1 MINAPLSPTP
11 AERLAAAGLRPTR
24 QRLALTSL
32 VYGQGERHVSAESLH
47 DEATRAKVPVSLAT
61 VYNTLRRFTEC
72 GLLREVLVAPGK
84 VYFDTNAADHHHF
97 FFEGTGELAD
107 IPADH
112 AGIGYRAGG
121 CHHPAERFQGL
132 IHPSGV
138 ARTGPAMQPAP
149 GPIFQDPVA
158 EIGDRD

>member
-1 MINAPLSPTP
+1 MSESNLSPTP

-32 VYGQGERHVSAESLH
+32 VFGQGERHLSAESLH
-47 DEATRAKVPVSLAT
+47 DEAARAKVPVSLAT

-97 FFEGTGELAD
+97 FFEGTGMLED

-112 AGIGYRAGG
+112 VTLSKLPPTPAGSDVSRVDVIIRLSA
-121 CHHPAERFQGL
+121 AKN
-132 IHPSGV
+132 
-138 ARTGPAMQPAP
+138 
-149 GPIFQDPVA
+149 
-158 EIGDRD
+158 

>member
-1 MINAPLSPTP
+1 MSESFSSPTP

-32 VYGQGERHVSAESLH
+32 VFGQGERHLSAESLH
-47 DEATRAKVPVSLAT
+47 DEAARAKVPVSLAT

-84 VYFDTNAADHHHF
+84 VYFDTNADNHHHF
-97 FFEGTGELAD
+97 FFEGTGLLED

-112 AGIGYRAGG
+112 VTLSKLPPTPAGSDVSRVDVIIRLSA
-121 CHHPAERFQGL
+121 AKN
-132 IHPSGV
+132 
-138 ARTGPAMQPAP
+138 
-149 GPIFQDPVA
+149 
-158 EIGDRD
+158 

>member
-1 MINAPLSPTP
+1 MNESNLSPTP

-32 VYGQGERHVSAESLH
+32 VYGQGERHLSAESLH
-47 DEATRAKVPVSLAT
+47 AEALKAKVPVSLAT

-97 FFEGTGELAD
+97 FFEGTGMLED
-107 IPADH
+107 IPAEH
-112 AGIGYRAGG
+112 VSLSKLPPTPAGSDVSRVDVIIRLSAAK
-121 CHHPAERFQGL
+121 H
-132 IHPSGV
+132 
-138 ARTGPAMQPAP
+138 
-149 GPIFQDPVA
+149 
-158 EIGDRD
+158 

>member
-1 MINAPLSPTP
+1 MPHSPTP

-32 VYGQGERHVSAESLH
+32 LFGQGERHLSAESLH
-47 DEATRAKVPVSLAT
+47 EEALHARVPVSLAT

-84 VYFDTNAADHHHF
+84 VYFDTNADSHHHF
-97 FFEGTGELAD
+97 FFEGTGELTD

-112 AGIGYRAGG
+112 VTLSKL
-121 CHHPAERFQGL
+121 PET
-132 IHPSGV
+132 P
-138 ARTGPAMQPAP
+138 P
-149 GPIFQDPVA
+149 GA
-158 EIGDRD
+158 EISRVDVVIRLSPARANRD

>member
-1 MINAPLSPTP
+1 MGMSESRPTPTP

-32 VYGQGERHVSAESLH
+32 VFGRGERHLSAESLH
-47 DEATRAKVPVSLAT
+47 AEALGAKVPVSLAT

-97 FFEGTGELAD
+97 FFEGTGMLED

-112 AGIGYRAGG
+112 VTLSKLPPTPAGSDVSRVDVIIRLSA
-121 CHHPAERFQGL
+121 AKN
-132 IHPSGV
+132 
-138 ARTGPAMQPAP
+138 
-149 GPIFQDPVA
+149 
-158 EIGDRD
+158 

>member
-1 MINAPLSPTP
+1 MNESSPSPTP

-32 VYGQGERHVSAESLH
+32 LFGQGERHLSAESLH
-47 DEATRAKVPVSLAT
+47 VEALAAKVPVSLAT

-97 FFEGTGELAD
+97 FFEGSGMLED

-112 AGIGYRAGG
+112 VTLSKLPATPAGSDISRVDVIIRLAAAK
-121 CHHPAERFQGL
+121 H
-132 IHPSGV
+132 
-138 ARTGPAMQPAP
+138 
-149 GPIFQDPVA
+149 
-158 EIGDRD
+158 

>member
-1 MINAPLSPTP
+1 MNESYLSPTP

-32 VYGQGERHVSAESLH
+32 VFGQGERHLSAESLH
-47 DEATRAKVPVSLAT
+47 VEALKAKVPVSLAT

-97 FFEGTGELAD
+97 FFEGTGMLED

-112 AGIGYRAGG
+112 VTLSKL
-121 CHHPAERFQGL
+121 P
-132 IHPSGV
+132 P
-138 ARTGPAMQPAP
+138 TPP
-149 GPIFQDPVA
+149 GSAVSRVDVIIRLSA
-158 EIGDRD
+158 AKH

>member
-1 MINAPLSPTP
+1 MSESSLSPTP

-32 VYGQGERHVSAESLH
+32 VFGQGERHLSAESLH
-47 DEATRAKVPVSLAT
+47 DEALRAKVPVSLAT

-84 VYFDTNAADHHHF
+84 VYFDTNDADHHHF
-97 FFEGTGELAD
+97 FFEGTGMLED

-112 AGIGYRAGG
+112 VTLSKLPPTPAGSDVSRVDVIIRLSA
-121 CHHPAERFQGL
+121 AKN
-132 IHPSGV
+132 
-138 ARTGPAMQPAP
+138 
-149 GPIFQDPVA
+149 
-158 EIGDRD
+158 

>member
-1 MINAPLSPTP
+1 MSDSRLSPTP

-32 VYGQGERHVSAESLH
+32 LFGQGERHLSAESLH
-47 DEATRAKVPVSLAT
+47 DEALRAEVPVSLAT

-84 VYFDTNAADHHHF
+84 VYFDTNDADHHHF
-97 FFEGTGELAD
+97 FFEGTGMLED

-112 AGIGYRAGG
+112 VTLSKLPPTPAGSDVSRVDVIIRLSA
-121 CHHPAERFQGL
+121 AKN
-132 IHPSGV
+132 
-138 ARTGPAMQPAP
+138 
-149 GPIFQDPVA
+149 
-158 EIGDRD
+158 

>member
-1 MINAPLSPTP
+1 MSESNLSPTP

-32 VYGQGERHVSAESLH
+32 VFGQGERHLSAESLH
-47 DEATRAKVPVSLAT
+47 DEALRAKVPVSLAT

-84 VYFDTNAADHHHF
+84 VYFDTNDADHHHF
-97 FFEGTGELAD
+97 FFEGTGMLED

-112 AGIGYRAGG
+112 VTLSKLPPTPAGSDVSRVDVIIRLSA
-121 CHHPAERFQGL
+121 AKN
-132 IHPSGV
+132 
-138 ARTGPAMQPAP
+138 
-149 GPIFQDPVA
+149 
-158 EIGDRD
+158 

>member
-1 MINAPLSPTP
+1 MSESNLLPTP

-32 VYGQGERHVSAESLH
+32 VFGQGERHLSAESLH
-47 DEATRAKVPVSLAT
+47 VEALKAKVPVSLAT

-97 FFEGTGELAD
+97 FFEGTGMLED

-112 AGIGYRAGG
+112 VTLSKLPPTPAGSDVSRVDVIIRLSAAK
-121 CHHPAERFQGL
+121 H
-132 IHPSGV
+132 
-138 ARTGPAMQPAP
+138 
-149 GPIFQDPVA
+149 
-158 EIGDRD
+158 

>member
-1 MINAPLSPTP
+1 MNESRPSPTP

-32 VYGQGERHVSAESLH
+32 VFGQGERHLSAESLH
-47 DEATRAKVPVSLAT
+47 AEALKAKVPVSLAT

-97 FFEGTGELAD
+97 FFEGTGMLED

-112 AGIGYRAGG
+112 VTLSKLPPTPAGSNVSRVDVIIRLSAAK
-121 CHHPAERFQGL
+121 H
-132 IHPSGV
+132 
-138 ARTGPAMQPAP
+138 
-149 GPIFQDPVA
+149 
-158 EIGDRD
+158 

>member
-1 MINAPLSPTP
+1 MMSESNLSPTP

-32 VYGQGERHVSAESLH
+32 VFGQGERHLSAESLH
-47 DEATRAKVPVSLAT
+47 DEAARAKVPVSLAT

-97 FFEGTGELAD
+97 FFEGNGMLED

-112 AGIGYRAGG
+112 VTLSKLPPTPAGSDISRVDVIIRLSA
-121 CHHPAERFQGL
+121 AKN
-132 IHPSGV
+132 
-138 ARTGPAMQPAP
+138 
-149 GPIFQDPVA
+149 
-158 EIGDRD
+158 

>member
-1 MINAPLSPTP
+1 MNESSIFPTP
-11 AERLAAAGLRPTR
+11 SERLAAAGLRPTR

-32 VYGQGERHVSAESLH
+32 VFGQGERHLSAESLH
-47 DEATRAKVPVSLAT
+47 DEALRAKVPVSLAT

-97 FFEGTGELAD
+97 FFEGTGMLED

-112 AGIGYRAGG
+112 VTLSKLPPTPAGSDVSRVDVIIR
-121 CHHPAERFQGL
+121 L
-132 IHPSGV
+132 SV
-138 ARTGPAMQPAP
+138 AKN
-149 GPIFQDPVA
+149 
-158 EIGDRD
+158 

>member
-1 MINAPLSPTP
+1 MSESNLSPTP

-32 VYGQGERHVSAESLH
+32 VFGQGERHLSAESLH
-47 DEATRAKVPVSLAT
+47 AEAARAKVPVSLAT

-97 FFEGTGELAD
+97 FFEGTGMLED

-112 AGIGYRAGG
+112 VTLSKLPPTPAGSDVSRVDVIIRLSA
-121 CHHPAERFQGL
+121 AKN
-132 IHPSGV
+132 
-138 ARTGPAMQPAP
+138 
-149 GPIFQDPVA
+149 
-158 EIGDRD
+158 

>member
-1 MINAPLSPTP
+1 MSDSHPSPTP
-11 AERLAAAGLRPTR
+11 AERLSAAGLRPTR

-32 VYGQGERHVSAESLH
+32 VFGQGERHLSAESLH
-47 DEATRAKVPVSLAT
+47 AEALKAKVPVSLAT

-97 FFEGTGELAD
+97 FFEGTGMLED

-112 AGIGYRAGG
+112 VTLSKL
-121 CHHPAERFQGL
+121 P
-132 IHPSGV
+132 P
-138 ARTGPAMQPAP
+138 TPP
-149 GPIFQDPVA
+149 GTDLSRVDVIIRLSA
-158 EIGDRD
+158 AKH

>member
-1 MINAPLSPTP
+1 MSESHLLPTP

-32 VYGQGERHVSAESLH
+32 VFGQGERHLSAESLH
-47 DEATRAKVPVSLAT
+47 AEALGAKVPVSLAT

-97 FFEGTGELAD
+97 FFEGTGMLED
-107 IPADH
+107 IPAEH
-112 AGIGYRAGG
+112 VSLSKLPPTPAGSDVSRVDVIIRLA
-121 CHHPAERFQGL
+121 A
-132 IHPSGV
+132 SKN
-138 ARTGPAMQPAP
+138 
-149 GPIFQDPVA
+149 
-158 EIGDRD
+158 